1 LSLLPELRLVLA
13 ISLDGKL
20 AAPSG
25 GAAQLGGHGDRR
37 VLEEALA
44 WADGCLI
51 GARTLRLHRS
61 TCLIHRP
68 ELLLARQRA
77 QRPPQP
83 IALVV
88 SRSGAFE
95 AALPFFEQPL
105 QRWLLLGAAADLAR
119 EPVSERLV
127 PPGFDR
133 QLAAG
138 TWASSLA
145 ELRGL
150 GLERL
155 VLLGGAELA
164 TSLLVGGWV
173 DELQLTLCPVLLG
186 GGHGWCPAPA
196 MPPAP
201 GWDLVEHRA
210 LGDGELLV
218 RYRRRSGECQADGG

>member
-25 GAAQLGGHGDRR
+25 GAAQLGGRGDRR

-51 GARTLRLHRS
+51 GARTLRLHRC

-105 QRWLLLGAAADLAR
+105 QRWLLQGVAADPAR
-119 EPVSERLV
+119 APVPGLV

-133 QLAAG
+133 LLSVG

-145 ELRGL
+145 ELRRL

-186 GGHGWCPAPA
+186 GGHGWCPAAA
-196 MPPAP
+196 MPPGP
-201 GWDLVEHRA
+201 GWDLVEHQA
-210 LGDGELLV
+210 LGGGELLV
-218 RYRRRSGECQADGG
+218 RYRRRSVERQADGG

>member
-1 LSLLPELRLVLA
+1 MNLLPELRLVLA
-13 ISLDGKL
+13 ISIDGKL
-20 AAPSG
+20 AAPAG
-25 GAAQLGGHGDRR
+25 GPAQLGGPGDRQ

-68 ELLLARQRA
+68 ELLLARQRSG
-77 QRPPQP
+77 RPAQP

-105 QRWLLLGAAADLAR
+105 QRWLLQEGAGDPACA
-119 EPVSERLV
+119 PVPGLV

-133 QLAAG
+133 LLAAG

-145 ELRGL
+145 ELRRL

-164 TSLLVGGWV
+164 TSLLEGGWV

-186 GGHGWCPAPA
+186 GAQGWCPSPA
-196 MPPAP
+196 MPPGP
-201 GWDLVEHRA
+201 GWDLVGHRA
-210 LGDGELLV
+210 LGGGELLV
-218 RYRRRSGECQADGG
+218 RYRRRSGPDPATGA

>member
-20 AAPSG
+20 APPSG
-25 GAAQLGGHGDRR
+25 GAAQLGGRGDRQ

-95 AALPFFEQPL
+95 ASLPFFEQPL
-105 QRWLLLGAAADLAR
+105 QRWLLQGVGADPAMPRPPGPLQ
-119 EPVSERLV
+119 
-127 PPGFDR
+127 PGFDR
-133 QLAAG
+133 MLEIGPWTSILAK
-138 TWASSLA
+138 
-145 ELRGL
+145 LRCL

-155 VLLGGAELA
+155 VVLGGAELA
-164 TSLLVGGWV
+164 ASLLAGAWV

-186 GGHGWCPAPA
+186 GGHGWCPAPTL
-196 MPPAP
+196 PPAS
-201 GWDLVEHRA
+201 GWDLVEHRG
-210 LGDGELLV
+210 LGGGELLL
-218 RYRRRSGECQADGG
+218 RYRRRSGERQAERR

>member
-1 LSLLPELRLVLA
+1 MSLLPELRLVLA

-20 AAPSG
+20 APPAG
-25 GAAQLGGHGDRR
+25 GAAQLGGRGDRR

-68 ELLLARQRA
+68 ELLQARQQA
-77 QRPPQP
+77 QRSPQP
-83 IALVV
+83 IALVA

-105 QRWLLLGAAADLAR
+105 QRWLLLGAEADPAR
-119 EPVSERLV
+119 PSDPGPLT
-127 PPGFDR
+127 PGFDR
-133 QLAAG
+133 RFMVR
-138 TWASSLA
+138 TWASSLP
-145 ELRGL
+145 ELRRL

-164 TSLLVGGWV
+164 ASLLAGAWV

-196 MPPAP
+196 LPPGT
-201 GWDLVEHRA
+201 GWDLEEHRA
-210 LGDGELLV
+210 LGGGELLL
-218 RYRRRSGECQADGG
+218 RYRRRPGEHQANGG